1 MNLKPTERSEG
12 GFKFTCRVSN
22 FRIDRYRHSLTDL
35 YTGSFVSLYKK
46 PQCSVQ
52 TAIIMTVALVS
63 LRRSCSIIIA
73 FSRDMTFDQT
83 ISCTKRENWVSYVFV
98 SSCMS

>member
-12 GFKFTCRVSN
+12 GFKFTCQVSN

-35 YTGSFVSLYKK
+35 YTGSFVLLQKT
-46 PQCSVQ
+46 QCSVQ

-63 LRRSCSIIIA
+63 LRCSCSIIIV
-73 FSRDMTFDQT
+73 FSRDMTL
-83 ISCTKRENWVSYVFV
+83 TKPSHAQNEKTG
-98 SSCMS
+98 

>member
-35 YTGSFVSLYKK
+35 YTGPLFHYKK

-52 TAIIMTVALVS
+52 TAIIMFEALVS
-63 LRRSCSIIIA
+63 LRRSCSVIIV
-73 FSRDMTFDQT
+73 FSRDMTFDQN
-83 ISCTKRENWVSYVFV
+83 ISYIERENWVSYVFV
-98 SSCMS
+98 STCIG